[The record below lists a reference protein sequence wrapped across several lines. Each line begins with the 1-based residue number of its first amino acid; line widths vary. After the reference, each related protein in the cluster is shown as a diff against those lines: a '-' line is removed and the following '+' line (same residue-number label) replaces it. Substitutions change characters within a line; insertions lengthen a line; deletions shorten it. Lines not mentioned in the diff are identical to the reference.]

1 MLQIFKLT
9 KENEILNLKNQ
20 KNHQKENNRKG
31 HFDIAKLHWIFLD
44 VSGYLYKIENKGDIN
59 QKRVEIQRFNKNL

>member
-31 HFDIAKLHWIFLD
+31 DFDIAKLHWIFLD
-44 VSGYLYKIENKGDIN
+44 ISGYFWIFI
-59 QKRVEIQRFNKNL
+59 